1 MTIKY
6 YSFRDFE
13 NRLFNW
19 SGLSAR
25 AVSAVT
31 GRILQRACDLFP
43 NLNFPWTP
51 HATLILDEP
60 DTICRALP
68 VAVKNF
74 KPFVGTVTRLH
85 LCAFWP
91 TREIVSIELKGNKK
105 NN

>member
-1 MTIKY
+1 MKQ
-6 YSFRDFE
+6 
-13 NRLFNW
+13 NRFQSMNDYHDK
-19 SGLSAR
+19 S
-25 AVSAVT
+25 T
-31 GRILQRACDLFP
+31 EYHIFY
-43 NLNFPWTP
+43 
-51 HATLILDEP
+51 ATLILDEP